1 MQSDTFVYEIELWVC
16 KLQTLGI
23 KPIRMLDSWSS
34 CGWNPSMQF
43 QPLWILVISG
53 LCRFRQSHVY
63 LWTHS
68 PRTCRLHYQSEGG
81 DRVTVWLSPTKSWL
95 GYCLRLITL
104 TGLHKLTV
112 DKPLQV
118 VYQSI
123 ILQFSALRFLVC
135 IVAVC
140 IVDVCSALD
149 GYFQQL
155 SNCMW

>member
-68 PRTCRLHYQSEGG
+68 PRTCRLHYSQKGG
-81 DRVTVWLSPTKSWL
+81 QGHCMAVTNEKLTRILPTADHPDGPPQVS
-95 GYCLRLITL
+95 
-104 TGLHKLTV
+104 TV

>member
-1 MQSDTFVYEIELWVC
+1 MAVINE
-16 KLQTLGI
+16 KLT
-23 KPIRMLDSWSS
+23 R
-34 CGWNPSMQF
+34 
-43 QPLWILVISG
+43 ILPMADHPDGPPQVS
-53 LCRFRQSHVY
+53 
-63 LWTHS
+63 
-68 PRTCRLHYQSEGG
+68 
-81 DRVTVWLSPTKSWL
+81 
-95 GYCLRLITL
+95 
-104 TGLHKLTV
+104 TV

-155 SNCMW
+155 SNCM